1 MALDHIHQRHIV
13 HRDLK
18 LSNLLLDQHGY
29 LKLIDFGLC
38 KQLGSSE
45 GTSYTCCG
53 TPEYLPPE
61 MLSREGHAAPA
72 DWWAMGIIIYELLT
86 GITPFMDGGS
96 VRTCQ
101 QLYANILSRTYR
113 FSFPP
118 QASPEL
124 ISMVSS
130 LLNKSQATRMPHPH
144 PQPHP
149 HPHPHPHPPCTMPR
163 PLVVPDSPIV
173 LDSLIVAPRVAGEA
187 HARLRHAAGSRS
199 RALHPAPRLLCARQA
214 RHTAAANPA
223 LPTGP
228 PALRP
233 TARAY
238 PMLHR
243 ALGRWNNLLTRA
255 VVAPIKP
262 VLNALG
268 GGAGYTALADDLIK
282 YSVPSLPAPD
292 SWDHG
297 F

>member
-38 KQLGSSE
+38 KLLGSSE
-45 GTSYTCCG
+45 ATSYTCCG

-86 GITPFMDGGS
+86 GITPFVDGGT
-96 VRTCQ
+96 VKTCQ
-101 QLYANILSRTYR
+101 QLYANILSKTYR

-118 QASPEL
+118 QASPGL
-124 ISMVSS
+124 ISMVTL
-130 LLNKSQATRMPHPH
+130 LLNKSQATRMLHP
-144 PQPHP
+144 
-149 HPHPHPHPPCTMPR
+149 
-163 PLVVPDSPIV
+163 
-173 LDSLIVAPRVAGEA
+173 LIQC
-187 HARLRHAAGSRS
+187 HARFSGYTPLSCYTPVSCLSTLQVKRMRAFGMLQGRFLAPYIQRHAFF
-199 RALHPAPRLLCARQA
+199 APVRRTTPQLQTPRY
-214 RHTAAANPA
+214 P
-223 LPTGP
+223 PTY
-228 PALRP
+228 RP
-233 TARAY
+233 TDRAH

-243 ALGRWNNLLTRA
+243 ALSRWNNLLARA

-268 GGAGYTALADDLIK
+268 GGMGYTALITDDLIE
-282 YSVPSLPAPD
+282 YSAPSLQTPE